1 MNNEPLGKKYKR
13 LMDSFERHKGSL
25 EEQAK
30 RFAKNPKEEL
40 EKIKA
45 HNKEISQIWN
55 DMVTRNNKGIKFEK
69 ENKIE
74 CAIKLYEQ
82 NVSDEFSGT
91 HPYDRLMIIY
101 RRRKQLNDEIRII
114 ENTIRIF
121 EGMDDRGYLSYI
133 LKLKERLKKAKK
145 LKMKQEGSL

>member
-1 MNNEPLGKKYKR
+1 MNNEPLGKKYRR
-13 LMDSFERHKGSL
+13 LMDSFERNKGSL

-45 HNKEISQIWN
+45 HNKEISQILN
-55 DMVTRNNKGIKFEK
+55 VMVSRNNTGIKFEK

-74 CAIKLYEQ
+74 SAIKLYEQ
-82 NVSDEFSGT
+82 NVSDEFFGT

-101 RRRKQLNDEIRII
+101 RRKKQYDDEIRII
-114 ENTIRIF
+114 ENAIRIF
-121 EGMDDRGYLSYI
+121 EGMDDRRYLSYI
-133 LKLKERLKKAKK
+133 LKLKERLKKQKD
-145 LKMKQEGSL
+145 

>member
-1 MNNEPLGKKYKR
+1 M
-13 LMDSFERHKGSL
+13 
-25 EEQAK
+25 
-30 RFAKNPKEEL
+30 
-40 EKIKA
+40 
-45 HNKEISQIWN
+45 
-55 DMVTRNNKGIKFEK
+55 
-69 ENKIE
+69 
-74 CAIKLYEQ
+74 YEQ

-101 RRRKQLNDEIRII
+101 RRRKQLNDEIRFI